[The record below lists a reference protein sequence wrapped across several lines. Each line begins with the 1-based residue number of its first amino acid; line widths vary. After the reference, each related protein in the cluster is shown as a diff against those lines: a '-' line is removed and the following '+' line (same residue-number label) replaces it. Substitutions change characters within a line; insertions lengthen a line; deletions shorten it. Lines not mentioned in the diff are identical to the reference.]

1 MRLLSDDELSSL
13 QPSEI
18 AAFPGPIPTQ
28 SVSSDEF
35 MPAPQTRRQRRVE
48 ARIKELAGALARK
61 QGLSRRQFL
70 ATASGMAAA
79 FVAMNEVYGPL
90 YAVSRAEAADRQMA
104 AERAKL
110 LQDK

>member
-1 MRLLSDDELSSL
+1 MTLLSDDELNSVR
-13 QPSEI
+13 PSET

-35 MPAPQTRRQRRVE
+35 MPAPQTQKQRRVE
-48 ARIKELAGALARK
+48 GRIKELADALARK

-90 YAVSRAEAADRQMA
+90 YGATSAEAADR
-104 AERAKL
+104 
-110 LQDK
+110 

>member
-1 MRLLSDDELSSL
+1 MRMLSDHELDAV
-13 QPSEI
+13 QPAEI

-35 MPAPQTRRQRRVE
+35 MPAPQTQKQSRVE
-48 ARIKELAGALARK
+48 ARIKELGDALGRK

-79 FVAMNEVYGPL
+79 FVAMNEVYGRLFDANLP
-90 YAVSRAEAADRQMA
+90 DRP
-104 AERAKL
+104 
-110 LQDK
+110 

>member
-1 MRLLSDDELSSL
+1 MGFLSAEELRELLPAET
-13 QPSEI
+13 

-35 MPAPQTRRQRRVE
+35 MPAPQTQKQRRVE
-48 ARIKELAGALARK
+48 ARIKEMGSTLARK

-70 ATASGMAAA
+70 TTASGMAAA

-90 YAVSRAEAADRQMA
+90 YSVSQAEAA
-104 AERAKL
+104 
-110 LQDK
+110 